1 MIFDFNRL
9 LNLPEGGPMMK
20 NYKKRA
26 IETAEFLRARIAKP
40 PRIGLMTGT
49 GLGQS
54 AEILNI
60 SECVDYK
67 NIPHFPK
74 STVESHAGR
83 LLFGH
88 MDGKQI
94 MAMQGRFHLY
104 EGYSPVEVAF
114 PIRVMQELGVK
125 ILILTNAAGGLN
137 PEFTAG
143 DIMIIEDHINLT
155 GSNPLIG
162 ANEDSWGIRFPDM
175 IHAYDKNLS
184 ALAETAGKHAGIPLR
199 KGTYAGLK
207 GPSLET
213 PAEVRF
219 LRTIGADAVG
229 FSTIQEVIT
238 AVHAGVK
245 VLGLSTITNVHDPDM
260 PVPVTFEEVIT
271 VAQQAIA
278 VLKMIIKAVVGNI

>member
-1 MIFDFNRL
+1 
-9 LNLPEGGPMMK
+9 MK
-20 NYKKRA
+20 KYKDKV
-26 IETAEFLRARIAKP
+26 IETAEFLRARIAKR

-83 LLFGH
+83 LLFGE
-88 MDGKQI
+88 MEGKQI
-94 MAMQGRFHLY
+94 IAMQGRFHLY
-104 EGYSPVEVAF
+104 EGYSELEVSF
-114 PIRVMQELGVK
+114 PIRVIQELGVK
-125 ILILTNAAGGLN
+125 VLILTNASGGLN
-137 PEFTAG
+137 PEFNAG
-143 DIMIIEDHINLT
+143 DIMIIKDHINLT

-162 ANEDSWGIRFPDM
+162 PNEDGWGIRFPDM
-175 IHAYDKNLS
+175 INAYDQK
-184 ALAETAGKHAGIPLR
+184 LAAVAEKTGKDGGIPLQ
-199 KGTYAGLK
+199 KGTYVGLK

-213 PAEVRF
+213 PAEIRF

-238 AVHAGVK
+238 AVHAGIK
-245 VLGLSTITNVHDPDM
+245 VLGLSIITNIHDPDK
-260 PVPVTFEEVIT
+260 PVPATFEQILA
-271 VAQQAIA
+271 VAEKASPR
-278 VLKMIIKAVVGNI
+278 LEMIVRNVVGTI

>member
-1 MIFDFNRL
+1 
-9 LNLPEGGPMMK
+9 MMR

-26 IETAEFLRARIAKP
+26 IETAEFLRARITRP
-40 PRIGLMTGT
+40 PRIGMMTGT

-67 NIPHFPK
+67 NIPHFPT
-74 STVESHAGR
+74 STVESHPGR

-94 MAMQGRFHLY
+94 IAMQGRFHLY

-114 PIRVMQELGVK
+114 PVRVMQELGVR
-125 ILILTNAAGGLN
+125 ILILTNASGGLN

-155 GSNPLIG
+155 GENPLIG
-162 ANEDSWGIRFPDM
+162 PNEDSWGIRFPDM
-175 IHAYDKNLS
+175 IHAYDKKLS
-184 ALAETAGKHAGIPLR
+184 ALAEKAGKHAGIPLR

-245 VLGLSTITNVHDPDM
+245 VLGLSTISNVHDPDM
-260 PVPVTFEEVIT
+260 PVPAT
-271 VAQQAIA
+271 VEQIIDVAEQASPRME
-278 VLKMIIKAVVGNI
+278 MIIRNVVANI

>member
-1 MIFDFNRL
+1 
-9 LNLPEGGPMMK
+9 MMK

-26 IETAEFLRARIAKP
+26 IQAVEFLSSHIAKP

-54 AEILNI
+54 VGFLNI
-60 SECVDYK
+60 SAAFDYK
-67 NIPHFPK
+67 DIPYFPT

-94 MAMQGRFHLY
+94 IAMQGRFHLY

-162 ANEDSWGIRFPDM
+162 PNEDSWGIRFPDM
-175 IHAYDKNLS
+175 IHAYDKKLS
-184 ALAETAGKHAGIPLR
+184 ALAEKAGKHAGISVR

-238 AVHAGVK
+238 AVHAGMK

-260 PVPVTFEEVIT
+260 PVPST
-271 VAQQAIA
+271 VEQIIA
-278 VLKMIIKAVVGNI
+278 VAGQTSPRLEMIIRTVVGNI